1 MIEFSVN
8 DVWSRRAG
16 YLSAIIVL
24 ALLCVSAVMLA
35 LAPQLSNGAWLE
47 NQVKAVVTLGAPIL
61 GMIILARQPRNRVAW
76 LWIVYGLAVGLRAL
90 GHAIYFSNGSQP
102 AGYSALENFLL
113 WFTET
118 ANIAVQAALTGHRVL
133 TANIAEFGC
142 LILLMLWFP
151 DGKLPSRRW
160 RFLYIWLAL
169 SLAAMSPFLFV
180 AGPDWNGGAAAGGI
194 VIDNPYGW
202 LPVPADTPIYSA
214 FFPFLSIVLIMILA
228 ALSLVFRYRSAG
240 QLVRLQLRWFVLGSL
255 LLVCLD
261 FLPLFY
267 TTETLRSRID
277 LLINVIG
284 FSYILPLYLAVGI
297 AITRYH
303 LFDIDVI
310 IRRTLQYSLLT
321 GLLALGYFG
330 SVVLLQSLFSAFGAQ
345 SSSVVIV
352 LSTLGI
358 AALFSPLRRRIQDFI
373 DRRFYRRKYDAERAL
388 AQFAI
393 TARDEVDQE
402 SLTAAL
408 VGVVHETIQPENASL
423 WLKRRRER

>member
-1 MIEFSVN
+1 MSEFRMN

-24 ALLCVSAVMLA
+24 VLLSVSVVMLA
-35 LAPQLSNGAWLE
+35 LAPQLYNGSWLE
-47 NQVKAVVTLGAPIL
+47 NQVKAVVTLGAPIM

-76 LWIVYGLAVGLRAL
+76 LWIIYGLAVGLRAL
-90 GHAIYFSNGSQP
+90 GHAIYYFNGSQP
-102 AGYSALENFLL
+102 AGYTALENFLL
-113 WFTET
+113 WFTEP
-118 ANIAVQAALTGHRVL
+118 
-133 TANIAEFGC
+133 ANIAEFGC

-151 DGKLPSRRW
+151 DGKLPSPRW
-160 RFLYIWLAL
+160 RFLNIWLAL
-169 SLAAMSPFLFV
+169 SLAAMSPFFLV

-202 LPVPADTPIYSA
+202 LPMPADTPIYPA

-255 LLVCLD
+255 LLVGLD

-277 LLINVIG
+277 LLINAIS

-330 SVVLLQSLFSAFGAQ
+330 SVVLLQSLFSAFGAE

-358 AALFSPLRRRIQDFI
+358 AALFSPLRRRIQEII

-408 VGVVHETIQPENASL
+408 VGVVHETIQPERVSL